1 MITQVYAKGFK
12 GLDFE
17 QPLEK
22 HTLITGPVGSG
33 KSARALALALLA
45 TGSLPGT
52 GIAKQNAEI
61 FKAVGGQGDTLTVGM
76 VIDNQRRLERTF
88 RRKKNGVTS
97 DFRLN
102 GEVLPKNLFEVELN
116 NAGVSVADVAGFL
129 ALSDAKKVDE
139 LFRLFPPAGDVRGIS
154 AAITACKE
162 NISAAERD
170 IRAKEQSRQALAD
183 AIAELRLP
191 AGSLPEIKAQIAALE
206 QEYQA
211 ARDEMIREQ
220 ARLEHE
226 TRAAQ
231 EAQRT
236 ADAQKTEP
244 VTAPEAA
251 PLSPQPTA
259 TRQPQAQP
267 AEHSAM
273 AALKRVFSA
282 LERAGCGGCAARM
295 ILTRE
300 IRQMEASHG

>member
-1 MITQVYAKGFK
+1 MITQVYARGFK

-22 HTLITGPVGSG
+22 RTLITGPVGSG

-45 TGSLPGT
+45 TGGLPGT
-52 GIAKQNAEI
+52 GIARQNAEI
-61 FKAVGGQGDTLTVGM
+61 FRAVGGKGDAFTVGM
-76 VIDNQRRLERTF
+76 VIDDHRRFERTF

-97 DFRLN
+97 DFRVD
-102 GEVLPKNLFEVELN
+102 GEIVPKNLFEVELDRE
-116 NAGVSVADVAGFL
+116 GVNIADVSGFL

-139 LFRLFPPAGDVRGIS
+139 LFRLFPPAGNVRGTS
-154 AAITACKE
+154 ASITACRDR
-162 NISAAERD
+162 ISAVERD
-170 IRAKEQSRQALAD
+170 IRAKEQSRQALAE

-191 AGSLPEIKAQIAALE
+191 AGSLPEIQARIAALE

-226 TRAAQ
+226 ARAAQ
-231 EAQRT
+231 EAQR
-236 ADAQKTEP
+236 AAAAQKAEP
-244 VTAPEAA
+244 VSAPEAA
-251 PLSPQPTA
+251 PVPPQPTA
-259 TRQPQAQP
+259 PHHSWEQSG
-267 AEHSAM
+267 HSAM

-295 ILTRE
+295 ILVRE
-300 IRQMEASHG
+300 MRQMEASHG